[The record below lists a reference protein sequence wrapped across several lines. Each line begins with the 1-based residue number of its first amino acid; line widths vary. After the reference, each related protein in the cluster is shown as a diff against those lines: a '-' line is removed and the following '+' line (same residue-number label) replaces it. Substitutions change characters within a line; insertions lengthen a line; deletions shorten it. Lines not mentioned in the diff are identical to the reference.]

1 MEMKQYLVDT
11 FKFNDTANKMVLEKI
26 KLLPDKAEAI
36 KLFSHLITCQ
46 YRWMAGIMQEER
58 AKTMTWWEPP
68 YPMDELENKWNDS
81 LKLWLDYISSKS
93 ESELFDEVKFLGW
106 SSGDFAAK
114 LKDIVLQLNYHSIH
128 HRAQIQT
135 IIRQQG
141 LKPDSVEYIN
151 SNYRKLSL

>member
-1 MEMKQYLVDT
+1 MEMKQYLIDT
-11 FKFNDTANKMVLEKI
+11 FKFNDTANKKVLEKI
-26 KLLPDKAEAI
+26 KLLPDNTEPI

-46 YRWMAGIMQEER
+46 YRWMAGVMQEQR
-58 AKTMTWWEPP
+58 AKEMTWWEPP
-68 YPMDELENKWNDS
+68 YELDEMENKWDDS
-81 LKLWLDYISSKS
+81 LKLWLDYINSKS
-93 ESELFDEVKFLGW
+93 ETELFKEVKFVGW
-106 SSGDFAAK
+106 SGGDFAAK
-114 LKDIVLQLNYHSIH
+114 LKDIALQLNYHSIH

>member
-1 MEMKQYLVDT
+1 MDMKQYLIDT
-11 FKFNDTANKMVLEKI
+11 FKFNSIANKKVLEKI
-26 KLLPDKAEAI
+26 KLLPEKTEAI

-46 YRWMAGIMQEER
+46 YRWMAGLMQEQR
-58 AKTMTWWEPP
+58 AKEMTWWEPP
-68 YPMDELENKWNDS
+68 YELNDLEIKWDES
-81 LKLWLDYISSKS
+81 LNLWLDYLNEKA
-93 ESELFDEVKFLGW
+93 ETELFEEVEFLDW

-114 LKDIVLQLNYHSIH
+114 PKDIALQLNYHSIH

-151 SNYRKLSL
+151 SNYRKL